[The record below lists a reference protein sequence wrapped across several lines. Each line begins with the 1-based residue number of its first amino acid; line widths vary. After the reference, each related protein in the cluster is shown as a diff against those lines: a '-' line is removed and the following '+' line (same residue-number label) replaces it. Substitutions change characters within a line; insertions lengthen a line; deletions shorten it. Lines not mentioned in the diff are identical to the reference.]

1 MDLRKYNLTKEQK
14 EYFIKHTAGYQP
26 IIIDDTCQVVG
37 RGAWPPPTSEYE
49 WFYTQ
54 KAKSNATQ
62 IKHWGEGHHMVVD
75 RNIVDGKVWNLM
87 TTHNDT
93 LRTMF
98 NDFINSAIN
107 LTPDPN
113 TVLEIGCNDGALL
126 LSALEA
132 GCKFAIGYDLESQ
145 HSKIFEL
152 LSTITNNKIEFH
164 NQSYNS
170 LAHTLPNCK
179 SADLVIAN
187 AVMCHLSDPLH
198 FIKFLSTITNK
209 TLLISCGVHI
219 GQKGEMT
226 INFHGAPKRY
236 GGTEFP
242 DVFTHHTTISKD
254 LFFYSLKE
262 CGFKD
267 IYEIEHR
274 DGYPSQQWYYGQNNM
289 GFIAVK

>member
-1 MDLRKYNLTKEQK
+1 MDLRKYNLTEDQK
-14 EYFIKHTAGYQP
+14 QYFIDHTAGYQP
-26 IIIDDTCQVVG
+26 IIIDDNRQVVG
-37 RGAWPPPTSEYE
+37 RGAWPPPTPEYE

-62 IKHWGEGHHMVVD
+62 TKHWGEGHHMVID
-75 RNIVDGKVWNLM
+75 RNNIDSHIWNLM
-87 TTHNDT
+87 IPHNES
-93 LRTMF
+93 LRFMF
-98 NDFINSAIN
+98 SDFINAAVSV
-107 LTPDPN
+107 TSDPD

-132 GCKFAIGYDLESQ
+132 GCQYAIGYDLEPQ
-145 HSKIFEL
+145 HSKVFEL
-152 LSTITNNKIEFH
+152 LNTITNNKIEFH

-170 LAHTLPNCK
+170 LTHTLPNCK

-187 AVMCHLSDPLH
+187 AVMCHLSDPLY

-219 GQKGEMT
+219 GESGDMT
-226 INFHGAPKRY
+226 INFHGRPKQY
-236 GGTEFP
+236 GSSEFP

-262 CGFKD
+262 CGFKN
-267 IYEIEHR
+267 IYEISHR
-274 DGYPSQQWYYGQNNM
+274 TGYPGEYWYYGQNNM
-289 GFIAVK
+289 GFIATK